1 MFRFIVIFIT
11 FLACAYIGFYFGE
24 VYKYRSLELKDFQK
38 AVILMN
44 TEVLYSN
51 TPLPIALLNISYKL
65 ETTFSKVFKEIS
77 DMLEEGEIFSVYEG
91 FNKSYSKH
99 KDEFNLKEGDLNIIK
114 DFFFSLGES
123 GVYGQE
129 KIFNLTSE
137 ELKRKYLEAEEE
149 CKVNRKMYRGI
160 GVCVGAIIAIFFI

>member
-1 MFRFIVIFIT
+1 MFRYIVIFAV
-11 FLACAYIGFYFGE
+11 FLACIYIGFYFGE
-24 VYKYRSLELKDFQK
+24 VYKYRTLELKDFQK
-38 AVILMN
+38 ALMLMN
-44 TEVLYSN
+44 TEVLYSG

-65 ETTFSKVFKEIS
+65 ETSFNKIFEEIS
-77 DMLEEGEIFSVYEG
+77 NMLEEGDIYSVYEG
-91 FNKSYSKH
+91 FNKSYINH
-99 KDEFNLKEGDLNIIK
+99 KDEFHLKEEDFNIIK

-149 CKVNRKMYRGI
+149 SKVNRKMYRGI

>member
-1 MFRFIVIFIT
+1 MFRFIVIFTVFIS
-11 FLACAYIGFYFGE
+11 CIYIGFYFGE
-24 VYKYRSLELKDFQK
+24 IYRYRSLELKDFQK
-38 AVILMN
+38 ALMLMN

-51 TPLPIALLNISYKL
+51 TPLPLALLNISYKL
-65 ETTFSKVFKEIS
+65 ENPFSKVFKEVS
-77 DMLEEGEIFSVYEG
+77 EMLENGKVNGVHEG
-91 FNKSYSKH
+91 FNKSYCCH
-99 KDEFNLKEGDLNIIK
+99 QEEFHLKGDDLNIIK

-129 KIFNLTSE
+129 KIFNLTTE
-137 ELKRKYLEAEEE
+137 ELKRKYIEAEEE

>member
-1 MFRFIVIFIT
+1 MFAKAFSKAFIYTKHLT
-11 FLACAYIGFYFGE
+11 FLQHICYI
-24 VYKYRSLELKDFQK
+24 
-38 AVILMN
+38 
-44 TEVLYSN
+44 
-51 TPLPIALLNISYKL
+51 
-65 ETTFSKVFKEIS
+65 FKN
-77 DMLEEGEIFSVYEG
+77 F
-91 FNKSYSKH
+91 SKH
-99 KDEFNLKEGDLNIIK
+99 KDEFNLKEEDLNIIK

-129 KIFNLTSE
+129 KVFSLTSE